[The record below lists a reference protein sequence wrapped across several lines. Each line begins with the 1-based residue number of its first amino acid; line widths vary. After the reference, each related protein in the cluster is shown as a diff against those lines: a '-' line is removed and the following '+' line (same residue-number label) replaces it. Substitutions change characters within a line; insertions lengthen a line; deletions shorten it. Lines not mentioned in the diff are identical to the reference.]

1 MKWADI
7 WRVATVTQVGREIKE
22 AKDKKAEVEVVEDKR
37 EQRVVKLVRVVGTKV
52 RVVPVR
58 PRKTEGGS
66 AELNRASA
74 AVVPRR
80 RQALYRNGR
89 GEFAC

>member
-1 MKWADI
+1 
-7 WRVATVTQVGREIKE
+7 VTQVGREIKE
-22 AKDKKAEVEVVEDKR
+22 TKDKKVEVEMVEDKR
-37 EQRVVKLVRVVGTKV
+37 EEKVVKMVKVAGTKE

>member
-1 MKWADI
+1 M
-7 WRVATVTQVGREIKE
+7 TQVGREIKE
-22 AKDKKAEVEVVEDKR
+22 TKDKKVEVEMVEDKR
-37 EQRVVKLVRVVGTKV
+37 EEKVVKMVKVAGTKA

-74 AVVPRR
+74 AVVPGR